1 MTQIVLGAPKIKFLI
16 PKKRP
21 PSFSLTEGNIS
32 KENIQTKINEEDD
45 FEYEHKI
52 SNKVYTILD
61 FYKEKSEEKIYS
73 PNIKKTFKQKESN
86 KSIET
91 RCSENDTFSLD

>member
-1 MTQIVLGAPKIKFLI
+1 MTQFVLGAPKIKFLI

-21 PSFSLTEGNIS
+21 PSFSLNEENIS
-32 KENIQTKINEEDD
+32 KENILPKIVEEDD

-52 SNKVYTILD
+52 SDKFYTILD

-73 PNIKKTFKQKESN
+73 PKIKKTFKQKESN
-86 KSIET
+86 NSIET
-91 RCSENDTFSLD
+91 RCSENDNFSLD